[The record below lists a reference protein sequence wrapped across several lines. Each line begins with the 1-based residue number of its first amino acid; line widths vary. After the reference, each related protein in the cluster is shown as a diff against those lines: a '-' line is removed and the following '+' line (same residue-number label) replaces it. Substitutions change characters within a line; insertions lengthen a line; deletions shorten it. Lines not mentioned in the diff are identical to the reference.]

1 MCWVSP
7 TTNAAGA
14 ATHRSWTKMHALSM
28 LLVAGWRIHIEGVVH
43 GVTRNA
49 RTVTID
55 ASVGKHP

>member
-1 MCWVSP
+1 MGQSNN
-7 TTNAAGA
+7 TTNAVGA
-14 ATHRSWTKMHALSM
+14 ATHRSRTQMHALSM
-28 LLVAGWRIHIEGVVH
+28 LLVTDWRIHIEGVIN